1 MGEKISPGPRMKDK
15 WGGRFSINVESIF
28 LKKRV
33 WRASD
38 KKRWECQMKCLP
50 LQSGEEKGLE
60 LLIEKIKKSFEGR
73 KKAE

>member
-1 MGEKISPGPRMKDK
+1 
-15 WGGRFSINVESIF
+15 
-28 LKKRV
+28 
-33 WRASD
+33 
-38 KKRWECQMKCLP
+38 MKCLS